1 MKRNQLITIG
11 FTAAVMVLLA
21 ACLQQEASSGY
32 ADVNGT
38 KLYYEVAGS
47 GDPIVLIHGNA
58 GDRRHWDGQFED
70 FAKSN
75 KVIRYDVRGF
85 GKSSLPVQG
94 ERYSDHDDL
103 KELLRYLGISK
114 AHIAGFSMGCGFAID
129 FALAYPE
136 MSSSIIAVGPWVV
149 GYNSP
154 AAKELRK
161 DLGKISSILKESGTR
176 AAAEHFINASCFN
189 PQMISSR
196 VKDRITEMGY
206 DYSFWH
212 WSNEDPRRYVDPPA
226 AQQLERIS
234 LPTLI
239 ITAEYD
245 VAACREIADL
255 LERKIPNAK
264 KVDIA
269 DASHF
274 MLMEKPAEFNKIV
287 LDFLSKITH
296 E

>member
-1 MKRNQLITIG
+1 MKRQHLITIG
-11 FTAAVMVLLA
+11 MAALVLLVS
-21 ACLQQEASSGY
+21 ACGQQEASSGY
-32 ADVNGT
+32 AEVNGT

-58 GDRRHWDGQFED
+58 GDRRHYDGQFEV
-70 FAKSN
+70 FAKSH

-94 ERYSDHDDL
+94 EKYGNNDDL
-103 KELLRYLGISK
+103 KALLEYLGISK
-114 AHIAGFSMGCGFAID
+114 AHVAGFSMGSGIAIH
-129 FALAYPE
+129 FVLTYPE
-136 MSSSIIAVGPWVV
+136 MSRSLISVGPWVG

-154 AAKELRK
+154 AAEKLVK
-161 DLGKISSILKESGTR
+161 DLGEVTSILKESGTK
-176 AAAEHFINASCFN
+176 AAAEHFINAPCFN

-196 VKDRITEMGY
+196 VKNRITEVAY

-226 AQQLERIS
+226 ARQIERIS

-245 VAACREIADL
+245 IEACREIADL

-269 DASHF
+269 DATHF
-274 MLMEKPAEFNKIV
+274 LLMEKPDEFNKIV

>member
-1 MKRNQLITIG
+1 MKRYQHITLGI
-11 FTAAVMVLLA
+11 AALTLLVSGCA
-21 ACLQQEASSGY
+21 RQEVSSGY
-32 ADVNGT
+32 AEVNGT

-58 GDRRHWDGQFED
+58 GDRRHYDGQFEV
-70 FAKSN
+70 FAKSH

-85 GKSSLPVQG
+85 GKSALPVQG
-94 ERYSDHDDL
+94 ESYSHHDDL
-103 KELLRYLGISK
+103 KALLEYLGISK
-114 AHIAGFSMGCGFAID
+114 SHIAGYSMGCGFAID

-136 MSSSIIAVGPWVV
+136 MSSSIIAVGPWVG

-154 AAKELRK
+154 AVEELVK
-161 DLGKISSILKESGTR
+161 DLGKVTSILKESGTR
-176 AAAEHFINASCFN
+176 AAAEHFINAPCFN
-189 PQMISSR
+189 PHMISSQ

-206 DYSFWH
+206 DYSFWQ
-212 WSNEDPRRYVDPPA
+212 WINKDPRRYLDPPA
-226 AQQLERIS
+226 AQQLHRIGV
-234 LPTLI
+234 PTLI

-245 VAACREIADL
+245 IVACREIADL
-255 LERKIPNAK
+255 LELKIPNAK

-269 DASHF
+269 DATHF

>member
-1 MKRNQLITIG
+1 MKQHSRLALVLVSALLLI
-11 FTAAVMVLLA
+11 
-21 ACLQQEASSGY
+21 ACAQQEASSGY
-32 ADVNGT
+32 AEVNGT

-58 GDRRHWDGQFED
+58 GDRRHYDGQFEV
-70 FAKSN
+70 FAKSH

-103 KELLRYLGISK
+103 KALLGYLGISK
-114 AHIAGFSMGCGFAID
+114 AHIAGFSMGSSIAVNFV
-129 FALAYPE
+129 LAYPE
-136 MSSSIIAVGPWVV
+136 MSNSLIAIGPWVG

-154 AAKELRK
+154 AAEELVK
-161 DLGKISSILKESGTR
+161 DLGKVTSILKESGTR
-176 AAAEHFINASCFN
+176 AAAEHFINAPCFN
-189 PQMISSR
+189 PHMISSK
-196 VKDRITEMGY
+196 VKDRVTEMGY

-226 AQQLERIS
+226 ARQLERIS

-245 VAACREIADL
+245 VEACREIADL

-269 DASHF
+269 DATHF